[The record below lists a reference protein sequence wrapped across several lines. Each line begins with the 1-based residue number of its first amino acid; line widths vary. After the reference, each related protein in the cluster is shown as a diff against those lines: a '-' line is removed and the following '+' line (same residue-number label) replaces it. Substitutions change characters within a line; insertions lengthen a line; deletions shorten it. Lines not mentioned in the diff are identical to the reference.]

1 MAKKIPAPGSTL
13 DQQDYAILR
22 ILQRDNKTPQRTI
35 AERVNLSA
43 AAVQRRVA
51 AMEHAG
57 VIARNVAIV
66 EPRKVHSIVTSIVQ
80 DHLRDERAATVD
92 QAKALFAKHPNVQ
105 QCFYV
110 TGGVSFILVIVAR
123 DMDAY
128 YEVAKVLFAENA
140 LVERYASLMALE
152 RVKTGT
158 EILIG

>member
-1 MAKKIPAPGSTL
+1 MPRKSDAPGVTL

-51 AMEHAG
+51 AMEQAG
-57 VIARNVAIV
+57 AIAANVAV
-66 EPRKVHSIVTSIVQ
+66 VDRRKVHAMVTSIVQ
-80 DHLRDERAATVD
+80 VHLRDERAATVD

-123 DMDAY
+123 DMDIY
-128 YEVAKVLFAENA
+128 YQIAKSLFAEND
-140 LVERYASLMALE
+140 LIERYASLLALDC
-152 RVKTGT
+152 VKTGT
-158 EILIG
+158 EVVIG